1 MSKIKSIS
9 LYKYDYILKDINSD
23 EFELKGGIFSKA
35 TYDPEGRT
43 LSEIKHDAEGGVEQN
58 YGYVYNEQGVKIA
71 DRSWDEN
78 GDLIDD
84 MEYDVD
90 ADGKI
95 QFAYKNYLDGS
106 KDTITY
112 RYDDAGKLLE
122 KEVRTDEDEVEMV
135 EKFVYEGNY
144 EVLHESRGEDG
155 QVVYRKETGYNEKSH
170 ILEEKTWMAETDA
183 TTRVVNEYAEDGEL
197 SSVASFSDD
206 GDLIFRV
213 AYERDEKGHIV
224 KVNEESPDR
233 KITTLIEYDSQGNA
247 IVQQELNEQGKI
259 NSRIERTFD
268 ADGNVT
274 ESEAIIDTHGAGR
287 NQHYVLKYEYE
298 FYEEL

>member
-1 MSKIKSIS
+1 MTKIKSLS
-9 LYKYDYILKDINSD
+9 LYKYDYVLKDINSE
-23 EFELKGGIFSKA
+23 EFELKGGIYNKT
-35 TYDPEGRT
+35 TYDPEGMT
-43 LSEIKHDAEGGVEQN
+43 LSEIKYDAEGGVEQN
-58 YGYVYNEQGVKIA
+58 YGYVYNEKGVKIA
-71 DRSWDEN
+71 DRSWDEG

-112 RYDDAGKLLE
+112 RYDDAGNLVE
-122 KEVRTDEDEVEMV
+122 KEVMTDEDEVEMV
-135 EKFVYEGNY
+135 ENFAYEGND
-144 EVLHESRGEDG
+144 EVLHESRNEDG
-155 QVVYRKETGYNEKSH
+155 QLVYRKETVYNEKGNV
-170 ILEEKTWMAETDA
+170 LEEKIWMDETDT
-183 TTRVVNEYAEDGEL
+183 TTRVVNEYDEDGEL
-197 SSVASFSDD
+197 SSVASYSDD
-206 GDLIFRV
+206 GDIIFRV
-213 AYERDEKGHIV
+213 AYERDEKGHII
-224 KVNEESPDR
+224 KVMEESPD
-233 KITTLIEYDSQGNA
+233 KKVMTLIEYDSQGNA

-287 NQHYVLKYEYE
+287 NQHYLLRYEYE
-298 FYEEL
+298 FH